1 MFMINACINIS
12 LQVPECI
19 HKLAQAGIKIWI
31 LTGDKLETDVNIGL
45 APYVVTYLRIEMSPL
60 KFKCLMY
67 IWLVSSYACN
77 LLRKDM
83 AEIYIILDNPGTN
96 SSQGSS
102 GEGNTMVCSLY
113 LFACYLLVWINKA
126 NL

>member
-1 MFMINACINIS
+1 
-12 LQVPECI
+12 
-19 HKLAQAGIKIWI
+19 
-31 LTGDKLETDVNIGL
+31 
-45 APYVVTYLRIEMSPL
+45 
-60 KFKCLMY
+60 
-67 IWLVSSYACN
+67 LVSSYACN

>member
-1 MFMINACINIS
+1 M
-12 LQVPECI
+12 E
-19 HKLAQAGIKIWI
+19 
-31 LTGDKLETDVNIGL
+31 
-45 APYVVTYLRIEMSPL
+45 
-60 KFKCLMY
+60 
-67 IWLVSSYACN
+67 
-77 LLRKDM
+77 
-83 AEIYIILDNPGTN
+83 EIYTILDNPGTN